1 MIAADRSKGID
12 GNHRRSTGVLAKK
25 PIAHYQLNSQ

>member
-1 MIAADRSKGID
+1 MIAADQEMID

-25 PIAHYQLNSQ
+25 PICTLPIE